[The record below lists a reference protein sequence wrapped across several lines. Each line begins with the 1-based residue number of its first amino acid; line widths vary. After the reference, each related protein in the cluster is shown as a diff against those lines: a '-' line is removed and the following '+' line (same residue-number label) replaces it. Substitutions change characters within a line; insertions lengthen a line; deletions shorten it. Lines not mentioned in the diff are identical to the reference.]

1 MASFPESDFQIC
13 PLCKEMCGSPAPL
26 SSNSSTSSSS
36 SQTSS
41 SSGGGGGGGGSS
53 CGGPPRRLHVLP
65 CLHAFCR
72 QCLEAQ
78 RHPGAG
84 DALKLRCPICD
95 QKVVISEPSGMD
107 ALPSSNFLLS
117 NLLDVVVVAA
127 AADEHKNGRPAGTG
141 PAAGS
146 APGVGGGNNRHHGR
160 PPPHRAAAPGSSPA
174 AASSSSSSSSS
185 AAPSSTSSSS
195 SGGGSSA
202 ALLLRRPHSRQ
213 GEPRCSS
220 CDEGNAAS
228 SRCLDC
234 QEHLCDNCVRA
245 HQRVR
250 LTKDHFIERFAAG
263 PPPSAAAAAAAG
275 PAAPLALSPPY
286 PASPYNILSVF
297 PDRAS
302 YCQHH
307 DDEVL
312 HFYCDTCSVP
322 ICRECTMGRHVGH
335 SFIYLQD
342 ALQDSRT
349 LTIQLLA
356 DAQQGRQ
363 AIQLSIEQAQA
374 VAEQVE
380 MKAKV
385 VQSEVKA
392 VTTRHKKALEER
404 ECELLWKVEKIR
416 QVKAKSLYL
425 QVEKLRQNLNKLDN
439 TISAVQ
445 QVLEEGRTM
454 DILLAR
460 DRMLAQVQELK
471 NVRGLLQPQED
482 DRIMF
487 TPPDQALYMAIK
499 SMGFVSSGAFAPL
512 TKATGEG
519 LKRALQGKVASFTVI
534 GYDHDGEPRLSGGDM
549 ISAVVMGPDGNLFGA
564 DVSDQQNGTY
574 LVSYRPQLE
583 GEHLVSVMMCNQ
595 HIENSPFKV
604 MVKSGRSYIGIGLP
618 GLSFGSEGDSDGK
631 LCRPWGVSVDKEG
644 YIIVA
649 DRSNNRIQVFKPC
662 GTFHHKFGTLGSRPG
677 QFDRPAGVACDIS
690 RRIVVA
696 DKDNHRIQIFT
707 FEGQFILKFGEKG
720 TKNGQFNYPWDVAVN
735 AEGKILVS
743 DTRNHRVQLFGPDG
757 AFLNKYGFEGALWK
771 HFDSPRG
778 VTFNHEGH
786 LVVTDFN
793 NHRLLV
799 IHADCQSAR
808 FLGSEGSGNGQ
819 FLRPQ
824 GVAVD
829 QEGRIIVA
837 DSRNHRVQIFE
848 SNGSFLCKFGTQ
860 GSGFGQMD
868 RPSGIAVTPD
878 GMIVVVDFGNNRI
891 LVF

>member
-41 SSGGGGGGGGSS
+41 SSGGGGGSS

-127 AADEHKNGRPAGTG
+127 AADEQKNGRAAGTG

-146 APGVGGGNNRHHGR
+146 GGGGGGGNNRHHGR
-160 PPPHRAAAPGSSPA
+160 PPPGPPRAAGSSPA
-174 AASSSSSSSSS
+174 AAAS

-195 SGGGSSA
+195 SSSGGGGSA

-263 PPPSAAAAAAAG
+263 PAAGG

-385 VQSEVKA
+385 IQSEVKV

-425 QVEKLRQNLNKLDN
+425 HVEKLRQNLNKLDN

-549 ISAVVMGPDGNLFGA
+549 ISAVVMGPDGNLFEA

-583 GEHLVSVMMCNQ
+583 GEHLVSVIVCNQ

-631 LCRPWGVSVDKEG
+631 LCRPLGVSVDKEG
-644 YIIVA
+644 FIIVA

-677 QFDRPAGVACDIS
+677 QFDRPAGVACDVS

-757 AFLNKYGFEGALWK
+757 VFLNKYGFEGVLWK

-799 IHADCQSAR
+799 IHPDCQSAR
-808 FLGSEGSGNGQ
+808 FLGSEGTGNGQ

-848 SNGSFLCKFGTQ
+848 SNGSFLCKFGAQ

>member
-41 SSGGGGGGGGSS
+41 SSGGGGGGGSS

-127 AADEHKNGRPAGTG
+127 AADEQKNGRAAGAG

-146 APGVGGGNNRHHGR
+146 GAGGGGGGGNNRHHGR
-160 PPPHRAAAPGSSPA
+160 PPPPPHRAAGSSPA
-174 AASSSSSSSSS
+174 AAAAS

-195 SGGGSSA
+195 SSGGGGSA

-250 LTKDHFIERFAAG
+250 LTKDHFIERFAAA
-263 PPPSAAAAAAAG
+263 PAAAG
-275 PAAPLALSPPY
+275 PAAPLALSPPF

-471 NVRGLLQPQED
+471 NVRGFLQPQED

-604 MVKSGRSYIGIGLP
+604 VVKSGRSYIGIGLP

-757 AFLNKYGFEGALWK
+757 VFLNKYGFEGALWK

-799 IHADCQSAR
+799 IHPDCQSAR
-808 FLGSEGSGNGQ
+808 FLGSEGTGNGQ

-868 RPSGIAVTPD
+868 RPSGIAITPD

>member
-41 SSGGGGGGGGSS
+41 SSGGGGGGSS

-127 AADEHKNGRPAGTG
+127 AADEQKNGRAAGAG

-146 APGVGGGNNRHHGR
+146 GAGGGGGGGGNNRHHGR
-160 PPPHRAAAPGSSPA
+160 PPPPHRAAGSSPA
-174 AASSSSSSSSS
+174 AAAS

-195 SGGGSSA
+195 SSGGGGGSA

-250 LTKDHFIERFAAG
+250 LTKDHFIERFAAA
-263 PPPSAAAAAAAG
+263 PAAAAG

-604 MVKSGRSYIGIGLP
+604 VVKSGRSYIGIGLP

-735 AEGKILVS
+735 TEGKILVS

-757 AFLNKYGFEGALWK
+757 VFLNKYGFEGALWK

-799 IHADCQSAR
+799 IHPDCQSAR
-808 FLGSEGSGNGQ
+808 FLGSEGTGNGQ

>member
-1 MASFPESDFQIC
+1 MASFPEADFQIC
-13 PLCKEMCGSPAPL
+13 PLCKEVCGSPAAL
-26 SSNSSTSSSS
+26 SSSSSTSSSS
-36 SQTSS
+36 SQTSNS
-41 SSGGGGGGGGSS
+41 SSAGGSS
-53 CGGPPRRLHVLP
+53 CAPSRRLHVLP

-78 RHPGAG
+78 RQPPPQQQQQQQHPAAAG
-84 DALKLRCPICD
+84 EALKLRCPICD

-127 AADEHKNGRPAGTG
+127 AAAEEQKNNGRA
-141 PAAGS
+141 
-146 APGVGGGNNRHHGR
+146 GGGGSGSNNRHHPQR
-160 PPPHRAAAPGSSPA
+160 PPPRSGSSPA
-174 AASSSSSSSSS
+174 AGAG
-185 AAPSSTSSSS
+185 AAHSP
-195 SGGGSSA
+195 SGGA
-202 ALLLRRPHSRQ
+202 LLRRPHSRQ

-250 LTKDHFIERFAAG
+250 LTKDHFIERFAA
-263 PPPSAAAAAAAG
+263 AAAG
-275 PAAPLALSPPY
+275 PGPAAPYSLLA
-286 PASPYNILSVF
+286 SVF

-392 VTTRHKKALEER
+392 MTSRHKKALEER

-445 QVLEEGRTM
+445 QVLEEGRSM

-482 DRIMF
+482 DRVMF
-487 TPPDQALYMAIK
+487 TPPDQALYVAIK

-564 DVSDQQNGTY
+564 DVNDQQNGTY

-595 HIENSPFKV
+595 HVENSPFKV

-618 GLSFGSEGDSDGK
+618 GLSFGSEGDNDGK
-631 LCRPWGVSVDKEG
+631 LCRPWGVCVDKEG

-707 FEGQFILKFGEKG
+707 FDGQFILKFGEKG

-743 DTRNHRVQLFGPDG
+743 DTRNHRIQLFGPDG
-757 AFLNKYGFEGALWK
+757 VFLNKYGFEGALWK

-778 VTFNHEGH
+778 VTFNQEGH

-799 IHADCQSAR
+799 IHPDCQSAR
-808 FLGSEGSGNGQ
+808 FLGSEGTSNGQ

-891 LVF
+891 LIF

>member
-1 MASFPESDFQIC
+1 MASFPEADFQLC
-13 PLCKEMCGSPAPL
+13 PLCKEMCGSPAPI

-36 SQTSS
+36 SQTSNS
-41 SSGGGGGGGGSS
+41 SSAGGSS
-53 CGGPPRRLHVLP
+53 CAPSRRLHVLP

-78 RHPGAG
+78 RQHPGAG

-127 AADEHKNGRPAGTG
+127 AAAEEQKNNGRA
-141 PAAGS
+141 
-146 APGVGGGNNRHHGR
+146 GGGGGSSNNRHH
-160 PPPHRAAAPGSSPA
+160 HGSSPA
-174 AASSSSSSSSS
+174 AASA
-185 AAPSSTSSSS
+185 AAPSPSS
-195 SGGGSSA
+195 SGGGGSA
-202 ALLLRRPHSRQ
+202 SLLLRRPHSRQ

-250 LTKDHFIERFAAG
+250 LTKDHFIERFG
-263 PPPSAAAAAAAG
+263 G
-275 PAAPLALSPPY
+275 
-286 PASPYNILSVF
+286 
-297 PDRAS
+297 
-302 YCQHH
+302 
-307 DDEVL
+307 VL

-385 VQSEVKA
+385 MQSEVKA
-392 VTTRHKKALEER
+392 MTSRHKKALEER

-445 QVLEEGRTM
+445 QVLEEGRSM

-482 DRIMF
+482 DRVMF

-564 DVSDQQNGTY
+564 DVNDQQNGTY

-618 GLSFGSEGDSDGK
+618 GLSFGSEGDNDGK
-631 LCRPWGVSVDKEG
+631 LCRPWGVCVDKEG
-644 YIIVA
+644 YIMVA

-707 FEGQFILKFGEKG
+707 FDGQFILKFGEKG

-743 DTRNHRVQLFGPDG
+743 DTRNHRIQLFGPDG
-757 AFLNKYGFEGALWK
+757 VFLNKYGFEGALWK

-799 IHADCQSAR
+799 IHPDCQSAR
-808 FLGSEGSGNGQ
+808 FLGSEGTSNGQ

-891 LVF
+891 LIF

>member
-41 SSGGGGGGGGSS
+41 SSAGGGGGSS

-127 AADEHKNGRPAGTG
+127 AADDAGQPG
-141 PAAGS
+141 AS
-146 APGVGGGNNRHHGR
+146 A
-160 PPPHRAAAPGSSPA
+160 SPA
-174 AASSSSSSSSS
+174 HPPGRAL
-185 AAPSSTSSSS
+185 APPCT
-195 SGGGSSA
+195 A
-202 ALLLRRPHSRQ
+202 
-213 GEPRCSS
+213 E
-220 CDEGNAAS
+220 
-228 SRCLDC
+228 
-234 QEHLCDNCVRA
+234 
-245 HQRVR
+245 
-250 LTKDHFIERFAAG
+250 
-263 PPPSAAAAAAAG
+263 AAAG
-275 PAAPLALSPPY
+275 LRGSVACCGLRQPAQPTRCPLGSPAHGDLGLPT
-286 PASPYNILSVF
+286 
-297 PDRAS
+297 
-302 YCQHH
+302 
-307 DDEVL
+307 VL

-574 LVSYRPQLE
+574 LVSYRPQME

-735 AEGKILVS
+735 TEGKILVS

-757 AFLNKYGFEGALWK
+757 VFLNKYGFEGALWK

-799 IHADCQSAR
+799 IHPDCQSAR
-808 FLGSEGSGNGQ
+808 FLGSEGTGNGQ

>member
-1 MASFPESDFQIC
+1 
-13 PLCKEMCGSPAPL
+13 MCGSPAPV

-36 SQTSS
+36 SQTSN
-41 SSGGGGGGGGSS
+41 SSGGGGGGSSS
-53 CGGPPRRLHVLP
+53 CTPSRRLHVLP

-78 RHPGAG
+78 RHPTAG
-84 DALKLRCPICD
+84 DSLKLRCPICD

-127 AADEHKNGRPAGTG
+127 AAEDQKNNGRP
-141 PAAGS
+141 
-146 APGVGGGNNRHHGR
+146 GGGSGQGGGSGGGAASNSNANNRHPHPR
-160 PPPHRAAAPGSSPA
+160 QQPAQQQQQHRAPAGGSSPGSA
-174 AASSSSSSSSS
+174 AAS
-185 AAPSSTSSSS
+185 AP
-195 SGGGSSA
+195 SGGGGGS

-220 CDEGNAAS
+220 CDEGNTAS

-250 LTKDHFIERFAAG
+250 LTKDHFIERFGPG
-263 PPPSAAAAAAAG
+263 PPASAGTGPASAASQ
-275 PAAPLALSPPY
+275 LALSPPY
-286 PASPYNILSVF
+286 SAAPYNILSVF
-297 PDRAS
+297 PDRVN

-307 DDEVL
+307 DDE
-312 HFYCDTCSVP
+312 
-322 ICRECTMGRHVGH
+322 
-335 SFIYLQD
+335 
-342 ALQDSRT
+342 
-349 LTIQLLA
+349 
-356 DAQQGRQ
+356 
-363 AIQLSIEQAQA
+363 LSIEQAQA

-380 MKAKV
+380 MKAKM

-392 VTTRHKKALEER
+392 VTSRHKKALEER

-445 QVLEEGRTM
+445 QVLEEGRNM

-460 DRMLAQVQELK
+460 DRMLAQMQEMK
-471 NVRGLLQPQED
+471 NVRGFLQPQED
-482 DRIMF
+482 DRVMF
-487 TPPDQALYMAIK
+487 TPPDQALYLAIK

-519 LKRALQGKVASFTVI
+519 LKRALQGKVASFSVI

-564 DVSDQQNGTY
+564 DICDQQNGTY
-574 LVSYRPQLE
+574 LVNYRPQME
-583 GEHLVSVMMCNQ
+583 GEHLISVMMCNQ
-595 HIENSPFKV
+595 HIESSPFKV
-604 MVKSGRSYIGIGLP
+604 MVKSGRSYVGIGLP
-618 GLSFGSEGDSDGK
+618 GLCFASEGDSDGK

-649 DRSNNRIQVFKPC
+649 DRSNNRIQIFKPC
-662 GTFHHKFGTLGSRPG
+662 GAFHHKFGTLGARPG
-677 QFDRPAGVACDIS
+677 QFDRPAGVACDSS

-707 FEGQFILKFGEKG
+707 FDGQFILKFGEKG

-735 AEGKILVS
+735 CEGKILVS

-757 AFLNKYGFEGALWK
+757 VFLNKYGFEGALWK

-799 IHADCQSAR
+799 IRPDCQSAR
-808 FLGSEGSGNGQ
+808 FLGSEGTNNGQ

-848 SNGSFLCKFGTQ
+848 PNGSFLCKFGTQ

-868 RPSGIAVTPD
+868 RPSGITVTPD

-891 LVF
+891 LIF

>member
-1 MASFPESDFQIC
+1 MASFPEADFQVC

-36 SQTSS
+36 SQTSGS
-41 SSGGGGGGGGSS
+41 SGGGGSS
-53 CGGPPRRLHVLP
+53 CGGAARRLHVLP

-78 RHPGAG
+78 RHPAAG

-127 AADEHKNGRPAGTG
+127 AADEQKNGRAAGSG

-146 APGVGGGNNRHHGR
+146 GAGGGGANNRHHGR
-160 PPPHRAAAPGSSPA
+160 PPPHRAAA
-174 AASSSSSSSSS
+174 AASSTAAGS
-185 AAPSSTSSSS
+185 AAPSSASSSSS
-195 SGGGSSA
+195 SGGGGGPA

-263 PPPSAAAAAAAG
+263 PAAASAG

-297 PDRAS
+297 PERAS

-445 QVLEEGRTM
+445 QVLEEGRTI

-604 MVKSGRSYIGIGLP
+604 VVKSGRSYIGIGLP

-677 QFDRPAGVACDIS
+677 QFDRPAGVACDVS

-757 AFLNKYGFEGALWK
+757 VFLNKYGFEGALWK

>member
-41 SSGGGGGGGGSS
+41 SSGGGGGGSS

-127 AADEHKNGRPAGTG
+127 AADEQKNGR
-141 PAAGS
+141 AAGAGPTAGS
-146 APGVGGGNNRHHGR
+146 GAGAGGGGNNRHHGR
-160 PPPHRAAAPGSSPA
+160 PPPPHRTAGSSPA
-174 AASSSSSSSSS
+174 AS

-195 SGGGSSA
+195 SSGGGGSA

-250 LTKDHFIERFAAG
+250 LTKDHFIERFSAAPG
-263 PPPSAAAAAAAG
+263 PPAAAG
-275 PAAPLALSPPY
+275 SAAPLALSPPY

-574 LVSYRPQLE
+574 VVSYRPQVE

-604 MVKSGRSYIGIGLP
+604 VVKSGRSYIGIGLP

-735 AEGKILVS
+735 TEGKILVS

-757 AFLNKYGFEGALWK
+757 VFLNKYGFEGALWK

-799 IHADCQSAR
+799 IHPDCQSAR
-808 FLGSEGSGNGQ
+808 FLGSEGTGNGQ

>member
-1 MASFPESDFQIC
+1 MASFPEADFQLC
-13 PLCKEMCGSPAPL
+13 PLCKEMCGSPAPI

-36 SQTSS
+36 SQTSNS
-41 SSGGGGGGGGSS
+41 SSAGGSS
-53 CGGPPRRLHVLP
+53 CAPSRRLHVLP

-78 RHPGAG
+78 RQHPGAG

-127 AADEHKNGRPAGTG
+127 AAAEEQKNNGR
-141 PAAGS
+141 
-146 APGVGGGNNRHHGR
+146 GGGGGGGGSNNRHHQPR
-160 PPPHRAAAPGSSPA
+160 PQQQQQQHRAAGSGSSPA
-174 AASSSSSSSSS
+174 AAS
-185 AAPSSTSSSS
+185 AAAQSPSS
-195 SGGGSSA
+195 SGGGGSA
-202 ALLLRRPHSRQ
+202 SLLLRRPHSRQ

-250 LTKDHFIERFAAG
+250 LTKDHFIERFGGAPG
-263 PPPSAAAAAAAG
+263 AAAAAPG
-275 PAAPLALSPPY
+275 PAAQLALGQPY
-286 PASPYNILSVF
+286 PAAPYSILASVF
-297 PDRAS
+297 PDRTS

-342 ALQDSRT
+342 ALQDSRA

-392 VTTRHKKALEER
+392 MTSRHKKALEER

-445 QVLEEGRTM
+445 QVLEEGRSM

-482 DRIMF
+482 DRVMF

-564 DVSDQQNGTY
+564 DVNDQQNGTY

-618 GLSFGSEGDSDGK
+618 GLSFGSEGDNDGK
-631 LCRPWGVSVDKEG
+631 LCRPWGVCVDKEG
-644 YIIVA
+644 YIMVA

-707 FEGQFILKFGEKG
+707 FDGQFILKFGEKG

-743 DTRNHRVQLFGPDG
+743 DTRNHRIQLFGPDG
-757 AFLNKYGFEGALWK
+757 VFLNKYGFEGALWK

-799 IHADCQSAR
+799 IHPDCQSAR
-808 FLGSEGSGNGQ
+808 FLGSEGTSNGQ

-891 LVF
+891 LIF